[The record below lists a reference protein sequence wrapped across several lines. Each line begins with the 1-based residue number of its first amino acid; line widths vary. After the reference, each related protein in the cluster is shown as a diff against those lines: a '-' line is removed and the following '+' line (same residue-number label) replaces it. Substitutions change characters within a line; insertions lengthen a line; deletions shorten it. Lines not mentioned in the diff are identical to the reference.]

1 MMMVT
6 ANTYLHLLWPY
17 NVGNIIILILQV
29 KNLDPKV
36 VK

>member
-1 MMMVT
+1 MIV
-6 ANTYLHLLWPY
+6 NTYLHLQWPY
-17 NVGNIIILILQV
+17 NVSNVIIPTLQV